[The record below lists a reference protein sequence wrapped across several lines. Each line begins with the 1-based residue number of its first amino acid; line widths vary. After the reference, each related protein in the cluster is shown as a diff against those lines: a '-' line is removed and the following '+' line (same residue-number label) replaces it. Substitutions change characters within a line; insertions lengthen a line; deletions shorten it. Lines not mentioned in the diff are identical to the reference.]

1 MNPAVDRCTVCGISD
16 PPVEGEHRDNHYTGD
31 DMTATA
37 VMPSRRVHQ
46 PVATWI
52 PGAQPAAFDPDDIAE
67 IASQVREPVHV
78 VTGPAGCGVGVAIGG
93 ETAANTNA
101 YRLLGTLP
109 PLYPEWLGDRSF
121 CETHGVR
128 FPYIAGEMANGIA
141 TTRMVI
147 ALARAEMLGF
157 FGAGG
162 LPPRRV
168 EQAVDE
174 LARELGQLPN
184 WGVNLIHSPNEP
196 AIEERVAALLVE
208 RGVPI
213 VSASAFI
220 GLTPAVVRC
229 AVAGLRLEDGRIVR
243 RTRVFAKV
251 SRPEVAARFMS
262 PAPPELL
269 RTLLDRGQITPAE
282 AELAVRVPVAEDI
295 TVESDSGGH
304 TDNRPLVALLP
315 AILALRDEMMRTHGY
330 PRSIRVGAA
339 GGLGAPEGVAA
350 AFAAGAAY
358 VVTGSVNQACVEAGI
373 SAEAKS
379 MLAQADVADVIMAP
393 AADMFEQGVRLQVL
407 RRGTMF
413 APRAGRL
420 YELYRTYP
428 GLDAIPDEVRG
439 QVERDILRAP
449 IAEIWAGT
457 AAFWRD
463 RDPAELA
470 RAEADPKH
478 KMALVFRWYLG
489 KASRW
494 AIDGDAARRFDY
506 QVWCGPAIGAFN
518 RWTAGTFLAEPANR
532 TVVQV
537 ARNLLEGAS
546 VITRAHQLRTYG
558 VPVPARAFTFVPRAL
573 S

>member
-1 MNPAVDRCTVCGISD
+1 MTTAAVI
-16 PPVEGEHRDNHYTGD
+16 PL
-31 DMTATA
+31 
-37 VMPSRRVHQ
+37 RRAHK
-46 PVATWI
+46 PVAAWT
-52 PGAQPAAFDPDDIAE
+52 PGGQPPEFDPDGIAR

-78 VTGPAGCGVGVAIGG
+78 VTPHTGNGVGVALGG
-93 ETAANTNA
+93 EAVAATNA

-121 CETHGVR
+121 CEAHGVR
-128 FPYIAGEMANGIA
+128 FPYVAGEMANGIA
-141 TTRMVI
+141 TTAMVI
-147 ALARAEMLGF
+147 AMAHAEMLGF

-162 LPPRRV
+162 LAPQRV

-174 LARELGQLPN
+174 LVEKIGDLPN
-184 WGVNLIHSPNEP
+184 WGVNLIHSPNEL
-196 AIEERVAALLVE
+196 AIEERVAALLIE

-213 VSASAFI
+213 VSASAFL

-229 AVAGLRLEDGRIVR
+229 AVAGLRVQDGRIVR
-243 RTRVFAKV
+243 KTRVFAKV
-251 SRPEVAARFMS
+251 SRPEVAAKFMS

-282 AELAVRVPVAEDI
+282 AELAARVPVAEDI

-304 TDNRPLVALLP
+304 TDNRPMVALLP
-315 AILALRDEMMRTHGY
+315 AILALRDELTRIHNFAR
-330 PRSIRVGAA
+330 PIRVGAA
-339 GGLGAPEGVAA
+339 GGLGTPEGVAA
-350 AFAAGAAY
+350 AFGAGAAY
-358 VVTGSVNQACVEAGI
+358 VVTGSVNQACVESGL
-373 SAEAKS
+373 SADAKS

-393 AADMFEQGVRLQVL
+393 AADMFEQGVKLQVL

-428 GLDAIPDEVRG
+428 GLDAIPEVDRARL
-439 QVERDILRAP
+439 ERDILRAP

-478 KMALVFRWYLG
+478 RMALVFRWYLG

-494 AIDGDAARRFDY
+494 AIDGDAGRRLDY
-506 QVWCGPAIGAFN
+506 QIWCGPAMGAFN

-537 ARNLLEGAS
+537 ARNLLEGAA
-546 VITRAHQLRTYG
+546 VITRSHQLRTYG
-558 VPVPARAFTFVPRAL
+558 VPVPAQAFTFVPRQL
-573 S
+573 T